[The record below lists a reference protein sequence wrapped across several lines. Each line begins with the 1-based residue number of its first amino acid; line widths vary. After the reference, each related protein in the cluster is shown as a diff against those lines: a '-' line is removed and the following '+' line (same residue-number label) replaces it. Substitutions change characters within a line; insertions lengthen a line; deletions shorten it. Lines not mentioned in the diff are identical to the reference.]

1 MNRPVRALVALA
13 AVAGLGACGSD
24 VAATTTTTTTTSSA
38 ATPAAGAS
46 STMSAPTTAPA
57 TASTTEDTVTTT
69 GSEPPASTAAPG
81 SGPTIA
87 DLLELGRPVVLAH
100 TGGED
105 EFPGSTL
112 FGYGESV
119 KAGVDMLDLNVM
131 LTKDDVLVIQ
141 HDDTVDRLTEATGA
155 VADMTYAELS
165 TLDNAYWFTA
175 DGVLTGRPDADYVYR
190 GVRTGQRPPPAGYA
204 PDDFAIPRLRDLVE
218 RYPSM
223 PLNIEIEGSGERAA
237 GAARAVADIL
247 REFGRL
253 DAAVVASFDDA
264 TVAYFHQ
271 LEPTVEMS
279 PGFAASAAFVLDG
292 TPLPDGMRILQLPPR
307 SSGIEVLTPEN
318 IAKAHAAGYLIWV
331 WPNDRNLENRAAYD
345 QFLRD
350 GLDGLNIN
358 FPAQGVAAA
367 HEFVP
372 TTR

>member
-1 MNRPVRALVALA
+1 
-13 AVAGLGACGSD
+13 
-24 VAATTTTTTTTSSA
+24 
-38 ATPAAGAS
+38 
-46 STMSAPTTAPA
+46 
-57 TASTTEDTVTTT
+57 
-69 GSEPPASTAAPG
+69 
-81 SGPTIA
+81 
-87 DLLELGRPVVLAH
+87 
-100 TGGED
+100 
-105 EFPGSTL
+105 
-112 FGYGESV
+112 
-119 KAGVDMLDLNVM
+119 MLDLNVM

-155 VADMTYAELS
+155 VADMTYAQLS

-279 PGFAASAAFVLDG
+279 PGFAASAAFVLDA
-292 TPLPDGMRILQLPPR
+292 TLLPDRMRILQLPPR